1 MNYNYKKI
9 AEAFVK
15 FQTEE
20 QRKQAEESFAEY
32 LYEITLVD
40 PKYSAEMVRRMN
52 SEQDFREKM
61 LLSYIQLSCLTT
73 SAIDESIFVYD
84 EVFPVVKNESKN
96 DYDEIKSYKLYLLS
110 TVSLEEIQ
118 NDLGFTFET
127 EIVEQFEKRFSEI
140 KNYFETY

>member
-52 SEQDFREKM
+52 SEPDFREKM

-73 SAIDESIFVYD
+73 SVIDESIFVYD

-140 KNYFETY
+140 KNYFETS

>member
-52 SEQDFREKM
+52 SEPDFREKM

-73 SAIDESIFVYD
+73 SVIDESIFVYD

>member
-40 PKYSAEMVRRMN
+40 PKYSAEMVRRIF
-52 SEQDFREKM
+52 S
-61 LLSYIQLSCLTT
+61 SC
-73 SAIDESIFVYD
+73 
-84 EVFPVVKNESKN
+84 
-96 DYDEIKSYKLYLLS
+96 
-110 TVSLEEIQ
+110 
-118 NDLGFTFET
+118 
-127 EIVEQFEKRFSEI
+127 
-140 KNYFETY
+140 